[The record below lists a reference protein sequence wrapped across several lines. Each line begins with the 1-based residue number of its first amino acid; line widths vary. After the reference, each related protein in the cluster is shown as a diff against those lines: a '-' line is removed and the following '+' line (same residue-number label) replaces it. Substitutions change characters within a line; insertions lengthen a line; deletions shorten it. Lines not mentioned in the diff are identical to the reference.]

1 MVDADLETMRRS
13 LWKCTELMET
23 MQSIPQVTVA
33 KVRGLATAA
42 GTQLVATC
50 DLAVASRDAGLAAPG
65 GQDVWFCHT
74 PMVAIS
80 RAIGRKRA
88 MEIALCGDV
97 IDAET
102 ALDWGLINGVVEEQ
116 DLKSATDELAR
127 RSSRGSTYSKVAGKQ
142 TLYRQLDLGQH
153 DAYGLQLKPWH
164 RCHKPTMPKRQ
175 CLHFCKNA
183 NPNG

>member
-1 MVDADLETMRRS
+1 MVDADLATMRRS

-127 RSSRGSTYSKVAGKQ
+127 RSSRGSTYSKAAGKQ

-153 DAYGLQLKPWH
+153 DAYGLAVE
-164 RCHKPTMPKRQ
+164 TMASMSQTHDAKEAMSSF
-175 CLHFCKNA
+175 L
-183 NPNG
+183 